1 MRAWEEVLKVL
12 SLFSGI
18 GALDL
23 GLERTGG
30 FKTVA
35 FCEIEEWPRRVLK
48 KHWPNTP
55 CYSDI
60 KLLRA
65 VDIES
70 EIDVICGGFPCQD
83 ISPAGKGV
91 GLLGTESSLW
101 FEYLRLINEIRPKY
115 AIIENSGALR
125 TRGLD
130 TVLEGL
136 ASIGYNAEWYRL
148 RACDFGAPHQRAR
161 TWIIA
166 YPVRDVESRQEPRC
180 WEIGRMGRKQQSFP
194 WNSTWQAKIAEF
206 RGVDNGTTNRVDRFD
221 TIRNAVVPQIA
232 EEIGRLILKW
242 EAMNESNQNSS
253 TM

>member
-1 MRAWEEVLKVL
+1 MRVL

-23 GLERTGG
+23 GLEQTGE

-35 FCEIEEWPRRVLK
+35 FCEIEEWPRQVLN
-48 KHWPNTP
+48 KHWPGIP
-55 CYSDI
+55 CYPDIKQLKASDI
-60 KLLRA
+60 K
-65 VDIES
+65 S

-83 ISPAGKGV
+83 ISPAGKGA
-91 GLLGTESSLW
+91 GLFGVESSLW
-101 FEYLRLINEIRPKY
+101 FEYLRLIGEVRPKY
-115 AIIENSGALR
+115 VIIENSGALR

-136 ASIGYNAEWYRL
+136 ASIGYDAEWYRL

-166 YPVRDVESRQEPRC
+166 YPVGDVESWQEPRC
-180 WEIGRMGRKQQSFP
+180 WEIGRVGRQQQSFP
-194 WNSTWQAKIAEF
+194 WDASWQAKIAEF
-206 RGVDNGTTNRVDRFD
+206 RGMDNGTTNRVDRFD

-232 EEIGRLILKW
+232 KEIGQLILKW
-242 EAMNESNQNSS
+242 ESMSESNRNTS